1 MRDLGASDH
10 QRVDLKRE
18 MPPTRD
24 FRKNSEAAKMLPPS
38 GTCAH
43 MGPTGT
49 VVRDQVSA
57 AATAMLT

>member
-24 FRKNSEAAKMLPPS
+24 FRKNSEAENVFRS
-38 GTCAH
+38 RTF
-43 MGPTGT
+43 
-49 VVRDQVSA
+49 
-57 AATAMLT
+57 